1 MFFLFFKS
9 IVRLEKGKCK
19 GLVNLGV
26 ARCVENVCDY
36 PFNATENLAENF
48 FLSRQSSVE
57 ESQEGCVMAEVFIAQ
72 QTFQDSLSDP
82 RAKAWATQR

>member
-1 MFFLFFKS
+1 MLRMSVITLSMLLK
-9 IVRLEKGKCK
+9 ILQR
-19 GLVNLGV
+19 
-26 ARCVENVCDY
+26 
-36 PFNATENLAENF
+36 TF